1 VGKRV
6 NYSEE
11 LNILK
16 YKGLRRTIRNRS
28 SPQGARIRIGGR
40 EHINFASNDYLGLA
54 SHPEVIEA
62 AKRAMDEFG
71 FGGGAARLL
80 AGGTLLHRSLEENI
94 ASFKGTEAAIVLNS
108 GYTANAGIIPSIAGD
123 DDLLFSDELNHASI
137 IDGCRLS
144 RARLIVYRHRDVNH
158 LESLMKEALSS
169 SGMKGRAVVVT
180 DTVFSMDGDIAPLPD
195 LCELCRG
202 KNAVLYLD
210 DAHGTG
216 VLGKGQGALAYY
228 RIPPEA
234 WMLQMGTFS
243 KALGSFGAFAAG
255 ERGVVDWI
263 TNTAR
268 SFIFSTALP
277 APVVAASLQ
286 AIGLI
291 KDRPALVQRLWENR
305 DRLAHGLLEKGYTIE
320 SETPIIPL
328 KTMRVEEALMAS
340 DSLFRNGLYVPAI
353 RPPAVSRPRLRITI
367 TASHSEEDIGRLIE
381 ALAEMKDLFLMH

>member
-1 VGKRV
+1 M

-16 YKGLRRTIRNRS
+16 RKGLLRAVRNRS
-28 SPQGARIRIGGR
+28 SPQGARIRIEGR
-40 EHINFASNDYLGLA
+40 EFINFGSNDYLGLA

-80 AGGTLLHRSLEENI
+80 AGGTLLNRSLEENI
-94 ASFKGTEAAIVLNS
+94 ASFKGTEAAVILNS
-108 GYTANAGIIPSIAGD
+108 GYTANTGIIPSIAGEG
-123 DDLLFSDELNHASI
+123 DLLFSDELNHASI

-144 RARLIVYRHRDVNH
+144 RARLFVYRHRDVNH
-158 LESLMKEALSS
+158 LDSLMRGALSS
-169 SGMKGRAVVVT
+169 SGMRGRSVVVT

-195 LCELCRG
+195 LCDLCRS
-202 KNAVLYLD
+202 KDAVLYLD

-216 VLGKGQGALAYY
+216 VLGKGKGALAYFC
-228 RIPPEA
+228 ILPEE
-234 WMLQMGTFS
+234 WMIQMGTFS

-255 ERGVVDWI
+255 ERGVIDWI
-263 TNTAR
+263 TNTVR
-268 SFIFSTALP
+268 GFIFSTALP
-277 APVVAASLQ
+277 APVVAASLK

-291 KDRPALVQRLWENR
+291 KDRPALVRRLWENR
-305 DRLAHGLLEKGYTIE
+305 DRLAHGLLKKGYTIE

-328 KTMRVEEALMAS
+328 KTRHVEEALKAS
-340 DSLFRNGLYVPAI
+340 DSLFRKGLYVPAI

-367 TASHSEEDIGRLIE
+367 TASHSEEDVECLIE
-381 ALAEMKDLFLMH
+381 ALAEIKDLFLTH